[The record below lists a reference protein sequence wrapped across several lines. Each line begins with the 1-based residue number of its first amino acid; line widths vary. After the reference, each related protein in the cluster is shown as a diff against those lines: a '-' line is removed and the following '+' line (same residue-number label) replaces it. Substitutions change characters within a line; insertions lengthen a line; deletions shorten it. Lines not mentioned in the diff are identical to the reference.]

1 MYGTTTQS
9 AIAADRSETSALR
22 QSQQTAPRRDATS
35 LSAAFA
41 EQPSTRRLDEWAAA
55 LDFPLDFQ
63 I

>member
-9 AIAADRSETSALR
+9 AITTDRFETITLR
-22 QSQQTAPRRDATS
+22 QPQLTTPRRDATA

-41 EQPSTRRLDEWAAA
+41 EQPSPRRLDEWAAA
-55 LDFPLDFQ
+55 LEFPLDFQ